1 MSKIYRVLGKK
12 GRVTVPFE
20 IRLRQKFSCNDIL
33 SFEEQED
40 GSVLIRREKLC
51 DHCMT
56 AVTEKESSLL
66 DVINSLNTTEQKAA
80 FRYLAKKL
88 SKQGGDR

>member
-1 MSKIYRVLGKK
+1 MKIYRVLGKK

-20 IRLRQKFSCNDIL
+20 IRLRQKFSYNDIL

-88 SKQGGDR
+88 SEQGGAR

>member
-20 IRLRQKFSCNDIL
+20 IRLRQKFSYNDIL
-33 SFEEQED
+33 SFEEQAD

-56 AVTEKESSLL
+56 AGTEKESSLL

-88 SKQGGDR
+88 SEQGGAR

>member
-1 MSKIYRVLGKK
+1 MKIYRVLGKK

-33 SFEEQED
+33 SFEEQDD
-40 GSVLIRREKLC
+40 GAVLIRREKLC
-51 DHCMT
+51 EHCN
-56 AVTEKESSLL
+56 AVPAEKESSLL

-88 SKQGGDR
+88 SEQGGDR

>member
-12 GRVTVPFE
+12 GRVTVPVE

-51 DHCMT
+51 DRCMT
-56 AVTEKESSLL
+56 AGMEKEPSLP
-66 DVINSLNTTEQKAA
+66 DVINSLNPTEQMAA
-80 FRYLAKKL
+80 FRCLVKKL
-88 SKQGGDR
+88 M